1 MLIKCYLYS
10 PQMRN
15 IEDTMRD
22 ITNLATNTAFNAKI
36 NEVKKEIFSI
46 TNLSVTL
53 TLNAKINET

>member
-1 MLIKCYLYS
+1 
-10 PQMRN
+10 MRN

-22 ITNLATNTAFNAKI
+22 ITNLGTNIAVNAKI

-53 TLNAKINET
+53 TLNAKINEL

>member
-1 MLIKCYLYS
+1 
-10 PQMRN
+10 MRN

-36 NEVKKEIFSI
+36 NEFKKEIFSI